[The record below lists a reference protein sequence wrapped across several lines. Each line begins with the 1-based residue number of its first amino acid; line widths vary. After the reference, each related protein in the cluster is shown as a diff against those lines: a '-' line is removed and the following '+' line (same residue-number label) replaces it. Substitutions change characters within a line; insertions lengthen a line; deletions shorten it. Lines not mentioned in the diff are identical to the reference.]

1 MICSSYCV
9 KNNRKIVE
17 VRTMKTRVYYGEYT
31 LRHWLNL
38 MLTRNIDLPD
48 YQRSFVWGENDV
60 KRMMESLEF
69 GQFVPPVT
77 IAHFNDGNESK
88 NLILDG
94 QQRLTSLLLAY
105 LGRMPIKEKFV
116 STDVDL
122 AAGDDSDEDG
132 QIVSSMEWTYKF
144 MLSKNPNED
153 SLAKMENRIRE
164 DERYAKLDIALHHKI
179 EDFYDDTFL
188 GFSFVIPDSEDAAE
202 TQRYFSTLFRNM
214 NYLGHKLSPLESR
227 RSLYYL
233 NADYKNFFDGKLEN
247 GEDVLC
253 GIRLIENMQ
262 ARKLDFVRYLSTLS
276 QYKGTNDIK
285 KVLRGYSAYSSRESY
300 YADYVSYIVGLE
312 QEDRNDKFDN
322 FKIKEL
328 FPNQEWRERFVTVK
342 SFLEKNKAR
351 LGLDEKSDAFKS
363 WIDADYWL
371 YGLLYFVVFEGSH
384 IAKEEELISAI
395 SSEVLEKKNTKAN
408 KEAEEYSKNPN
419 RVGNLRDRILRS
431 IDIYENHA
439 E

>member
-1 MICSSYCV
+1 
-9 KNNRKIVE
+9 
-17 VRTMKTRVYYGEYT
+17 MKTRVYYGEYT

-48 YQRSFVWGENDV
+48 YQRSFVWGEGDV
-60 KRMMESLEF
+60 KRMMESLES

-77 IAHFNDGNESK
+77 IAHFNDDNGPK

-116 STDVDL
+116 SGEDDL
-122 AAGDDSDEDG
+122 AEGDDSDEDG
-132 QIVSSMEWTYKF
+132 KALSSMEWTYKF

-153 SLAKMENRIRE
+153 TLLEMGKRISE
-164 DERYAKLDIALHHKI
+164 DERYAKLEIALPRKMD
-179 EDFYDDTFL
+179 DFYDDTFL
-188 GFSFVIPDSEDAAE
+188 GFSFVIPNSGDAAE
-202 TQRYFSTLFRNM
+202 IQRYFSTLFRNM

-233 NADYKNFFDGKLEN
+233 NADYKNFFDGRLEG
-247 GEDVLC
+247 GEDILC
-253 GIRLIENMQ
+253 GIRIVENMQ
-262 ARKLDFVRYLSTLS
+262 AKKLDFVRYLSTLS
-276 QYKGTNDIK
+276 QYKGTNEIK

-300 YADYVSYIVGLE
+300 YADYVSYVVGLE
-312 QEDRNDKFDN
+312 QEDRKDKFDK
-322 FKIKEL
+322 FKIAET
-328 FPNQEWRERFVTVK
+328 FPNQEWRERFKTVK
-342 SFLEKNKAR
+342 TFLEKNKMR

-371 YGLLYFVVFEGSH
+371 YGLLFCVVFKGMN
-384 IAKEEELISAI
+384 ITKEEDLIAAI
-395 SSEVLEKKNTKAN
+395 SKEVSEKKNPKDG
-408 KEAEEYSKNPN
+408 KVGDDYSKNPN

-431 IDIYENHA
+431 IGIYEQYA

>member
-1 MICSSYCV
+1 
-9 KNNRKIVE
+9 
-17 VRTMKTRVYYGEYT
+17 MKTRVYYGEYT

-60 KRMMESLEF
+60 KRMVESLES

-77 IAHFNDGNESK
+77 IAHFNDGNGSK

-105 LGRMPIKEKFV
+105 LGRMPIKDKFV
-116 STDVDL
+116 STEVDL
-122 AAGDDSDEDG
+122 AAGDDSDEDR
-132 QIVSSMEWTYKF
+132 QIASSMEWTYKF
-144 MLSKNPNED
+144 MLSKDPKED
-153 SLAKMENRIRE
+153 SLPKMEKRIRE
-164 DERYAKLDIALHHKI
+164 DERYAKLDINLPREL

-188 GFSFVIPDSEDAAE
+188 GFSFVIPNSEDAAE

-233 NADYKNFFDGKLEN
+233 NASYKNFFDGRLES

-253 GIRLIENMQ
+253 GIRIVENMQ
-262 ARKLDFVRYLSTLS
+262 AKKLDFVRYLSTLS
-276 QYKGTNDIK
+276 QYIGTQEIK

-312 QEDRNDKFDN
+312 QEDRKDKFDK
-322 FKIKEL
+322 FKIDET
-328 FPNQEWRERFVTVK
+328 FPNQEWRERFKTVK
-342 SFLEKNKAR
+342 TFLEKNKMH

-371 YGLLYFVVFEGSH
+371 YGLLYCVVFKGKA
-384 IAKEEELISAI
+384 ITKEEELIAAI
-395 SSEVLEKKNTKAN
+395 IKEVSEKKNPKDG
-408 KEAEEYSKNPN
+408 KEGDDYSKNPN

-431 IDIYENHA
+431 IDIYEQHA